1 MSIPPEWTHL
11 NEPFTETPDKKE
23 FYGFVYLITNLVDGR
38 KYVGKKFFW
47 SMKSRQV
54 RLKKKRFLAESDWRD
69 YWGSNDELKKD
80 IDIAGSSNFKR
91 EILHL
96 CSSKSEC
103 SYLEAKEQIDRGVL
117 LSKEYY
123 NSWISLKITKKHL
136 AKYAQKKL
144 LTESSNSV

>member
-1 MSIPPEWTHL
+1 MSSLVNTPEWTHL
-11 NEPFTETPDKKE
+11 NESFIETPERKE
-23 FYGFVYLITNLVDGR
+23 LYGFVYLITNLIDGR
-38 KYVGKKFFW
+38 QYVGKKFFW
-47 SMKSRQV
+47 AMKSRQV
-54 RLKKKRFLAESDWRD
+54 KGKKKRYLAESNWRE

-103 SYLEAKEQIDRGVL
+103 SYLEAKEQIERGVL
-117 LSKEYY
+117 LTKDYY

-136 AKYAQKKL
+136 AKYAQKTL
-144 LTESSNSV
+144 LTES

>member
-1 MSIPPEWTHL
+1 MTNESKEPEWL
-11 NEPFTETPDKKE
+11 LEGKSFTETPERKE
-23 FYGFVYLITNLVDGR
+23 LYGFVYLITNLITGR
-38 KYVGKKFFW
+38 KYVGKKLFW
-47 SMKSRQV
+47 FMKTRQINK
-54 RLKKKRFLAESDWRD
+54 KKKRFLAESDWRD

-136 AKYAQKKL
+136 AKYAQKKM
-144 LTESSNSV
+144 LTES

>member
-1 MSIPPEWTHL
+1 MSSLVNTPEWTYL
-11 NEPFTETPDKKE
+11 NESFTETPERRDL
-23 FYGFVYLITNLVDGR
+23 YGFVYLITNLIDGR

-47 SMKSRQV
+47 SMKSKQV
-54 RLKKKRFLAESDWRD
+54 NKRRKRFLAESDWRD

-136 AKYAQKKL
+136 AKYAQKKM
-144 LTESSNSV
+144 LTES